1 MSRCAKSALA
11 LIAATLWVGEVRA
24 QPGPDG
30 DVVPDVENEVEVAPE
45 VEIAQEDVEVDT
57 DVAVDPDEIDEEEPT
72 DVGDSSAAGGLVADD
87 EDVDEDPTVRQERR
101 RVAHQTAIEQ
111 TEPRPPEVDVPVPD
125 EPEWTRHIEVGAD
138 AAFVLRPFH
147 NGVVESPIRY
157 ESAIAWGLHAH
168 WNALPWL
175 RLTPYFL
182 DVHHGL
188 DIPQGALATSSD
200 NTIDPTW
207 ALSDTTV
214 TTYVFGL
221 KVQPTLNF
229 TPRLRAWITAGVGWG
244 RFGFPEMTVI
254 TDPEEPDNAE
264 TNFVIRQ
271 RKSVFV
277 EFPLGLGISFDV
289 IDRWLALE
297 LESTAA
303 PMTGQ
308 SGNAHERF
316 QAIGPD
322 GTVRDVG
329 RFGAAQ
335 VSFVQALSFSLIL

>member
-1 MSRCAKSALA
+1 MAEA
-11 LIAATLWVGEVRA
+11 RA
-24 QPGPDG
+24 QPAPDG
-30 DVVPDVENEVEVAPE
+30 DVVPDVENQVDVTPE
-45 VEIAQEDVEVDT
+45 VEIDPGDVEVDT
-57 DVAVDPDEIDEEEPT
+57 DVAADPDAIDEEEPT
-72 DVGDSSAAGGLVADD
+72 DVSEAPAAGGLVADD
-87 EDVDEDPTVRQERR
+87 EDADEDPTVREDRR

-168 WNALPWL
+168 FNALPWL

-188 DIPQGALATSSD
+188 DIPQGALVTSGQS
-200 NTIDPTW
+200 IDPSWT
-207 ALSDTTV
+207 LSDATV

-229 TPRLRAWITAGVGWG
+229 TPRLRAWLTAGIGWG
-244 RFGFPEMTVI
+244 RFGFPEMTVM
-254 TDPEEPDNAE
+254 TDPEDPDSSD
-264 TNFVIRQ
+264 NFVIRQ
-271 RKSVFV
+271 RKSTFV
-277 EFPLGLGISFDV
+277 EFPLGLGISFDI

-297 LESTAA
+297 FESLAA

-316 QAIGPD
+316 QAIGPE
-322 GTVRDVG
+322 GTVRNVG
-329 RFGAAQ
+329 RFGAAE

>member
-1 MSRCAKSALA
+1 MAALG
-11 LIAATLWVGEVRA
+11 LWGAWGQARA
-24 QPGPDG
+24 QPSG
-30 DVVPDVENEVEVAPE
+30 DLVPDVEEKVDVDPGT
-45 VEIAQEDVEVDT
+45 EIDATDVEVDT
-57 DVAVDPDEIDEEEPT
+57 DVAVDPDEIDEEEPA
-72 DVGDSSAAGGLVADD
+72 DVGKAQAAGGLVADD
-87 EDVDEDPTVRQERR
+87 EDADEDPRVREQRR

-138 AAFVLRPFH
+138 AAFVMRPFN
-147 NGVVESPIRY
+147 NGVVASPIRY

-168 WNALPWL
+168 WSALPWL

-188 DIPQGALATSSD
+188 DIPQGALAVPTPA
-200 NTIDPTW
+200 TIDPSWT
-207 ALSDTTV
+207 LSDSTV

-221 KVQPTLNF
+221 KVQPTLEF
-229 TPRLRAWITAGVGWG
+229 TPRLRAWLTAGIGWG
-244 RFGFPEMTVI
+244 RFNFPEMTVS
-254 TDPEEPDNAE
+254 TDPGDPDNPDK
-264 TNFVIRQ
+264 NFVVRP

-316 QAIGPD
+316 QAVGPD
-322 GTVRDVG
+322 GNVRDVG

-335 VSFVQALSFSLIL
+335 VSFVQALSFSIIL